1 MAVWQIQLLGGLRA
15 THGNAVIAQFPSR
28 PIAMLLARL
37 ALQPQRRHA
46 REELI
51 ELLWPDVELDVGRN
65 RLRQVRST
73 LRRLLEPPD
82 VPPYSVLNAD
92 RQTIGLTA
100 DAVSCDV
107 REFEQLLRQGAVA
120 QALDCYRGDLLPG
133 FLDEWIED
141 ERARLSA
148 LYERALA
155 RGGGAVE
162 KERAHQAPPRR
173 DEASATAA
181 EHGPQ
186 LSSLPS
192 YVSVF
197 FGRESDKR
205 RGRDALARHRLIT
218 LAGLG
223 GFGKTRLAVESAR
236 AASNFDTVAFVPL
249 SECSDADLIA
259 DCIRSALRMEA

>member
-15 THGNAVIAQFPSR
+15 THGNSVITRFPSR

-51 ELLWPDVELDVGRN
+51 ELLWPNVELDVGRS
-65 RLRQVRST
+65 RLRQVLST

-82 VPPYSVLNAD
+82 LPPYSVLSAD

-100 DAVSCDV
+100 DAVSSDV
-107 REFEQLLRQGAVA
+107 REFEQLLRQGAIA

-155 RGGGAVE
+155 RDSGAVE
-162 KERAHQAPPRR
+162 KARIHEPLPILDPPR
-173 DEASATAA
+173 
-181 EHGPQ
+181 
-186 LSSLPS
+186 SS
-192 YVSVF
+192 
-197 FGRESDKR
+197 
-205 RGRDALARHRLIT
+205 
-218 LAGLG
+218 
-223 GFGKTRLAVESAR
+223 
-236 AASNFDTVAFVPL
+236 
-249 SECSDADLIA
+249 
-259 DCIRSALRMEA
+259 

>member
-1 MAVWQIQLLGGLRA
+1 MAVWQIQLLGGVRA
-15 THGNAVIAQFPSR
+15 THWNCVIAQFPSR

-51 ELLWPDVELDVGRN
+51 ELLWPNVELDVGRN
-65 RLRQVRST
+65 RLRQVLST

-82 VPPYSVLNAD
+82 VPPYSVLIAD
-92 RQTIGLTA
+92 RQTIGLAA
-100 DAVSCDV
+100 DAVSSDV

-155 RGGGAVE
+155 RDIGAID
-162 KERAHQAPPRR
+162 KARTRAPPLGH
-173 DEASATAA
+173 DAAPATAA
-181 EHGPQ
+181 HRGLP
-186 LSSLPS
+186 LCSLPS

-197 FGRESDKR
+197 FGRES
-205 RGRDALARHRLIT
+205 
-218 LAGLG
+218 
-223 GFGKTRLAVESAR
+223 
-236 AASNFDTVAFVPL
+236 
-249 SECSDADLIA
+249 
-259 DCIRSALRMEA
+259 